1 VRFLS
6 LLVLVAVAGFAAA
19 EPAPQDAERGETDL
33 VAPYSPPWPEIAGRA
48 KHTISGLSYVVMK
61 AGEGEKPP
69 VGQVVQVHYTGRLRN
84 GEIYSSSYSRQT
96 PYHFRVGIGSVIK
109 GMDEMIL
116 DMRKGERR
124 IVVIP
129 PELAYGR
136 EGFPGEIPPRETLTI
151 DMELLGF

>member
-1 VRFLS
+1 
-6 LLVLVAVAGFAAA
+6 
-19 EPAPQDAERGETDL
+19 
-33 VAPYSPPWPEIAGRA
+33 
-48 KHTISGLSYVVMK
+48 
-61 AGEGEKPP
+61 
-69 VGQVVQVHYTGRLRN
+69 
-84 GEIYSSSYSRQT
+84 
-96 PYHFRVGIGSVIK
+96 VGIGYVIK